1 MFFFYYFLSQP
12 RCLAVTVRRWSINPI
27 SGCRIFG
34 GKAPD
39 GEHPSDKG
47 RISGGYPLSGYQ
59 VFDCPLSDRVARH
72 GNRFP
77 ILIGSSLIVKGNV
90 RIPLA
95 APTLLLSLSLSLI
108 YAPIAQPRESF
119 SVLYSWGKGFY
130 TFKPLKV
137 VERSKLGQ
145 SWQAAE
151 PKTYNGKDSKQ
162 RIGKGRMKDHSH
174 RRIFHAFL
182 FFPII
187 AVPFVCYPFSVV
199 SSWST

>member
-1 MFFFYYFLSQP
+1 MSLFGQTVALQYLLLQRIVQTKQKISNSKGKRLVPTIKEENVFFYYFLSQP

-39 GEHPSDKG
+39 GEYPSDKG
-47 RISGGYPLSGYQ
+47 RISGGFPLSGYQ

-95 APTLLLSLSLSLI
+95 APTLLLSLSLI
-108 YAPIAQPRESF
+108 YAPIAQPRE
-119 SVLYSWGKGFY
+119 
-130 TFKPLKV
+130 
-137 VERSKLGQ
+137 
-145 SWQAAE
+145 
-151 PKTYNGKDSKQ
+151 
-162 RIGKGRMKDHSH
+162 
-174 RRIFHAFL
+174 
-182 FFPII
+182 
-187 AVPFVCYPFSVV
+187 PFSVHY
-199 SSWST
+199 S